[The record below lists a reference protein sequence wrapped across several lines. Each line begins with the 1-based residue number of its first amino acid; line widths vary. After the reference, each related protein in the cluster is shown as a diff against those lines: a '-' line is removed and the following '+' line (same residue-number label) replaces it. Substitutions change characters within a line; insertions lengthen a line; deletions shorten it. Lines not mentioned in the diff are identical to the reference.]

1 MRAFSALLGR
11 DLHLAVRSGG
21 GFGLSLVFFISVVS
35 VTPFALGPDLALLG
49 RIAPAIL
56 WIGAL
61 LASLIGLDRLF
72 QTDLDDGSLD
82 LLSASS
88 LPLPLS
94 VLAKCLAHWL
104 VTGLPLA
111 LAAPVLGLLLNIA
124 PNAILPVM
132 LTLFVGTPALTLL
145 GAIGAALTVTLRRGG
160 LLVPVLILP
169 LAVPVL
175 IFAVAATAA
184 VESGGFGT
192 AFSLLSGIS
201 LGCLALAPFAAAAAL
216 KAGQQ

>member
-11 DLHLAVRSGG
+11 DLRLAVRSGG

-82 LLSASS
+82 LLSASG

-104 VTGLPLA
+104 VTGLPLV

-169 LAVPVL
+169 LSVPVL

-184 VESGGFGT
+184 VESEGFGT
-192 AFSLLSGIS
+192 ALSLLSGIT